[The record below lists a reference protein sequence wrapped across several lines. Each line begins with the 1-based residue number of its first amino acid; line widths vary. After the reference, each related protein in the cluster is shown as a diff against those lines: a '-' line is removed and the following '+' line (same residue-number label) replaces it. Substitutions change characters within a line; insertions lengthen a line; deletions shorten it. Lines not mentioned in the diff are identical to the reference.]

1 MRALSHSEGGFPRHE
16 AGSLGADRGSL
27 ICRPAVGLAAFVL
40 AANFDFQSPRPL
52 PRRPRIDDAGRSVW
66 MEESRV
72 RLIGIDVG
80 HEQGIRSPVQ
90 AVELVRGRAEGRDVT
105 LEFDRQRKDLQGHVL
120 AYVYCDG
127 TLLNEELIRAGLAR
141 PDTGAD
147 VDRSMATRFRRAEE
161 EARDASRGIWH
172 DFPPSR

>member
-1 MRALSHSEGGFPRHE
+1 MRLVPFRGRFPRQRAHWVLIV
-16 AGSLGADRGSL
+16 AGFL
-27 ICRPAVGLAAFVL
+27 IAARL
-40 AANFDFQSPRPL
+40 WGWLRSSSREFDFQARGPYHVTQV
-52 PRRPRIDDAGRSVW
+52 DDAGTLHVDG
-66 MEESRV
+66 RV
-72 RLIGIDVG
+72 PLRLIGIDMALDKG
-80 HEQGIRSPVQ
+80 PLAGQ

-120 AYVYCDG
+120 AYVYSDG

-161 EARDASRGIWH
+161 EARDASRGIWGL
-172 DFPPSR
+172 PAVSAR